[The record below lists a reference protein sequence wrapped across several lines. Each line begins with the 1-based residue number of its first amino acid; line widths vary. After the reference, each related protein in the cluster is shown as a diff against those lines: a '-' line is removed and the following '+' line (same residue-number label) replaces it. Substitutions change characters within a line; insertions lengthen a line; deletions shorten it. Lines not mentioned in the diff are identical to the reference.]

1 MKRILFLTAA
11 LCMLLTGCIGET
23 QPPVTSSTTDTT
35 TVSTTTTTTTT
46 TEATTT
52 TTTIATVGGSL
63 GVTTTQPSNPDG
75 FALTDEQIASL
86 DTLIASYEGTL
97 AVGYYDITSG
107 YQYTYNGEMTF
118 AAASLM
124 KAPFC
129 RYVLGMAEQNGLDL
143 SSSEMTYTEDM
154 LLSGTGSI
162 KDAEFGT
169 VYTQEELIKLCIRK
183 SDNIAFKM
191 LRQVYPAAGFKQYAR
206 SIGITDIAGIKNV
219 SGSNINAVNA
229 ITYMKDIYS
238 YITGD
243 TLHGKTLETHMRSTV
258 NPMIRSKYPVV
269 RKYGWMKGAYHDMAI
284 IKAPRPYILVIL
296 SDHDEGSDEDE
307 KMFRVISEAVE
318 AVSGN

>member
-1 MKRILFLTAA
+1 MKRIFFLTAA
-11 LCMLLTGCIGET
+11 LCVLLTGCIGDT
-23 QPPVTSSTTDTT
+23 RTPVTSSTTDTT
-35 TVSTTTTTTTT
+35 TVTTTTTTTT

-52 TTTIATVGGSL
+52 TTTVATVGGTLS
-63 GVTTTQPSNPDG
+63 VVTTQPNNPDG
-75 FALTDEQIASL
+75 FALTAEQVASL
-86 DTLIASYEGTL
+86 DALIASYEGTL
-97 AVGYYDITSG
+97 SVGYYDITSG
-107 YQYTYNGEMTF
+107 YQYIYNGDITF
-118 AAASLM
+118 DAASLM

-143 SSSEMTYTEDM
+143 SSELTYTEDM
-154 LLSGTGSI
+154 LLSGTGII

-206 SIGITDIAGIKNV
+206 AIGITDIAGIKNV
-219 SGSNINAVNA
+219 SASNINAVNA
-229 ITYMKDIYS
+229 ITYMKDIYT

-243 TLHGKTLETHMRSTV
+243 TQYGKTLEMHMRSTV

-269 RKYGWMKGAYHDMAI
+269 RKYGWMEGAYHDMAI
-284 IKAPRPYILVIL
+284 IKAPRPYIVVIL
-296 SDHDEGSDEDE
+296 SDHDDGSDEDE
-307 KMFRVISEAVE
+307 EMFRVISAAIE

>member
-1 MKRILFLTAA
+1 MKYLLFLATT
-11 LCMLLTGCIGET
+11 LCLLFTGCIGRT
-23 QPPVTSSTTDTT
+23 TSSPPSHTT
-35 TVSTTTTTTTT
+35 TSNTTN
-46 TEATTT
+46 TTT
-52 TTTIATVGGSL
+52 TTTITE
-63 GVTTTQPSNPDG
+63 VTTTATTIPTVSGTLGVVTTQPNNPDS
-75 FALTDEQIASL
+75 FALTDEQTTSL
-86 DTLIASYEGTL
+86 DELIAAYEGTL

-107 YQYTYNGEMTF
+107 YQYTYNGEHSF
-118 AAASLM
+118 PAASVI

-129 RYVLGMAEQNGLDL
+129 RYILGMAEQNELDL
-143 SSSEMTYTEDM
+143 SAELTYTEDM
-154 LLSGTGSI
+154 YVKGTGII

-169 VYTQEELIKLCIRK
+169 VYTQTELIQLCIRK

-191 LRQVYPAAGFKQYAR
+191 LRQVYPATAFKQYAK
-206 SIGITDIAGIKNV
+206 SIGITDISGIKNI

-243 TLHGKTLETHMRSTV
+243 NQYGKTLETHMRSTI

-269 RKYGWMKGAYHDMAI
+269 RKYGWMEGAYHDMAI

-307 KMFRVISEAVE
+307 EMFRVISETVE
-318 AVSGN
+318 TLSGN

>member
-1 MKRILFLTAA
+1 MKRIFFLTAA
-11 LCMLLTGCIGET
+11 LCVLLTGCIGT
-23 QPPVTSSTTDTT
+23 ATTPVTSSTTDTT

-46 TEATTT
+46 EATTT
-52 TTTIATVGGSL
+52 TTTVTTVGGTLS
-63 GVTTTQPSNPDG
+63 VVTTQPNDPDG

-86 DTLIASYEGTL
+86 DALIASYEGTL
-97 AVGYYDITSG
+97 SVGYYDITSG
-107 YQYTYNGEMTF
+107 YQYIYNGDITF
-118 AAASLM
+118 DAASLM

-129 RYVLGMAEQNGLDL
+129 RYVLGMAEQNELDL
-143 SSSEMTYTEDM
+143 SNELTYTEDM
-154 LLSGTGSI
+154 FLSGTGII

-169 VYTQEELIKLCIRK
+169 VYTQEELIKLCIRR

-219 SGSNINAVNA
+219 SASNINAANA
-229 ITYMKDIYS
+229 ITYMKDIYT

-243 TLHGKTLETHMRSTV
+243 TQYGKTLEMHMRNTV

-307 KMFRVISEAVE
+307 EMFRVISAAVE

>member
-1 MKRILFLTAA
+1 MKRVLCLTAA
-11 LCMLLTGCIGET
+11 LCVLLTGCIGDAT
-23 QPPVTSSTTDTT
+23 PPITSSTTDTT
-35 TVSTTTTTTTT
+35 TVSTTTTTT
-46 TEATTT
+46 EATTT
-52 TTTIATVGGSL
+52 TASGTIGGGLS
-63 GVTTTQPSNPDG
+63 VVTTQPNNPDG

-86 DTLIASYEGTL
+86 DALIASYEGAV

-107 YQYTYNGEMTF
+107 YQYTYNGEQSF
-118 AAASLM
+118 VAASVM

-143 SSSEMTYTEDM
+143 SSCEMTYTEDM

-169 VYTQEELIKLCIRK
+169 VYTHEELVKLAIRK

-191 LRQVYPAAGFKQYAR
+191 LRMAYSIEGFKQYAQ

-219 SGSNINAVNA
+219 SSSNITAVNA

-243 TLHGKTLETHMRSTV
+243 TLHGKTLETHMLNTTY
-258 NPMIRSKYPVV
+258 PLIRSKYPVV
-269 RKYGWMKGAYHDMAI
+269 RKHGWMKGAYHDMAI

-296 SDHDEGSDEDE
+296 SDHSKGSDEDKE
-307 KMFRVISEAVE
+307 MFRTISEAVE

>member
-1 MKRILFLTAA
+1 MKRIFFLTAA
-11 LCMLLTGCIGET
+11 LCVLLTGCIGT
-23 QPPVTSSTTDTT
+23 ATTPVTSSTTDTT
-35 TVSTTTTTTTT
+35 TVSTTTTTTTP
-46 TEATTT
+46 EATTT
-52 TTTIATVGGSL
+52 TTTVTTVGGTLS
-63 GVTTTQPSNPDG
+63 VVTTQPNDPDG

-86 DTLIASYEGTL
+86 DALIASYEGTL
-97 AVGYYDITSG
+97 SVGYYDITSG
-107 YQYTYNGEMTF
+107 YQYIYNGDITF
-118 AAASLM
+118 DAASLM

-129 RYVLGMAEQNGLDL
+129 RYVLGMAEQNELDL
-143 SSSEMTYTEDM
+143 SNELTYTEDM
-154 LLSGTGSI
+154 FLSGTGII

-169 VYTQEELIKLCIRK
+169 VYTQEELIKLCIRR

-219 SGSNINAVNA
+219 SASNINAANA
-229 ITYMKDIYS
+229 ITYMKDIYT

-243 TLHGKTLETHMRSTV
+243 TQYGKTLEMHMRNTV

-307 KMFRVISEAVE
+307 EMFRVISAAVE